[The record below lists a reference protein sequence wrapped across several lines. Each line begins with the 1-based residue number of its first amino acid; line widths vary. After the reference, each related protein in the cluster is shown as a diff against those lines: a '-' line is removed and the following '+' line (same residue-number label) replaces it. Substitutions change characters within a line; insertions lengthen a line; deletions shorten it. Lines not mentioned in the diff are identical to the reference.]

1 VQASASAVRDTG
13 PAADYARFR
22 AAVAR
27 AQLKAWLPSRQARI
41 IDISGPG
48 ATAAEVAACAGHT
61 VLRVIGPGPQPPPAQ
76 PAAPPPAA
84 PPPRAPSRGVLRT
97 VAADGWGLEFLAD
110 GCADGVIAED
120 GTLSRHL
127 AAESLVAEIA
137 RVLRPGGQ
145 VLACVDSLT
154 FGMAVLA
161 EQHRW
166 PHLMDVPNADV
177 VLVPWPDD
185 TITRCYGAEQL
196 RELFASGGLEV
207 DWIRPRTVFSPR
219 TVSYLLARDRGSFG
233 ALVEA
238 ELRARSDDSVGAQ
251 LIACARR
258 KALPAATVEFRLAGH
273 ASRGGGAGL
282 EPWLRDLVAA
292 VHAPPVA
299 AVVDSRERR
308 EHRRA
313 MLERRLDRRL
323 VAVGLG
329 QVRASVAR
337 LRGPAPGQRVFTA
350 QHQNRSVQVVA
361 HFLKALAGDGNFH
374 RSPRFPPRALRG
386 VTAQGRACSAPR
398 TQNWGGRSLSS
409 PEPGPP
415 ASEPASPSGS
425 TRAGPLF
432 RTELTA
438 VETGYDVR
446 PPAPEDVA
454 GCIVASS
461 SSLSLFAGSSQSGQL
476 SGAITIGVRS

>member
-1 VQASASAVRDTG
+1 MQASASAVRDTG
-13 PAADYARFR
+13 PAADYERFR

-48 ATAAEVAACAGHT
+48 ATAAETAACAGHT
-61 VLRVIGPGPQPPPAQ
+61 VLRVIGPGTQPPSAQ
-76 PAAPPPAA
+76 PPSAQPPSAQPPAA
-84 PPPRAPSRGVLRT
+84 QSPAAQSPSAQSRAGQSPAAQSPVPPRPRAPGRGPLRM

-166 PHLMDVPNADV
+166 PHLIDVPNADV
-177 VLVPWPDD
+177 VLVPWPDE

-196 RELFASGGLEV
+196 RELFTSGGLEV

-219 TVSYLLARDRGSFG
+219 TVSYLLAREPGSFG

-251 LIACARR
+251 LITCARR
-258 KALPAATVEFRLAGH
+258 
-273 ASRGGGAGL
+273 
-282 EPWLRDLVAA
+282 
-292 VHAPPVA
+292 
-299 AVVDSRERR
+299 
-308 EHRRA
+308 
-313 MLERRLDRRL
+313 
-323 VAVGLG
+323 
-329 QVRASVAR
+329 
-337 LRGPAPGQRVFTA
+337 
-350 QHQNRSVQVVA
+350 
-361 HFLKALAGDGNFH
+361 
-374 RSPRFPPRALRG
+374 
-386 VTAQGRACSAPR
+386 C
-398 TQNWGGRSLSS
+398 
-409 PEPGPP
+409 
-415 ASEPASPSGS
+415 
-425 TRAGPLF
+425 
-432 RTELTA
+432 
-438 VETGYDVR
+438 
-446 PPAPEDVA
+446 
-454 GCIVASS
+454 
-461 SSLSLFAGSSQSGQL
+461 
-476 SGAITIGVRS
+476 

>member
-13 PAADYARFR
+13 PAADYERFR

-48 ATAAEVAACAGHT
+48 ATAAETAACAGHT
-61 VLRVIGPGPQPPPAQ
+61 VLRVIGPGTQ
-76 PAAPPPAA
+76 PPAA
-84 PPPRAPSRGVLRT
+84 QPPSAQSPAAQSPAAQSPAAQSPAAQSPVPPRPRAPGRGPLRM

-166 PHLMDVPNADV
+166 PHLIDVPNADV
-177 VLVPWPDD
+177 VLVPWPDE

-196 RELFASGGLEV
+196 RELFTSGGLEV

-219 TVSYLLARDRGSFG
+219 TVSYLLAREPGSFG

-251 LIACARR
+251 LITCARR
-258 KALPAATVEFRLAGH
+258 
-273 ASRGGGAGL
+273 
-282 EPWLRDLVAA
+282 
-292 VHAPPVA
+292 
-299 AVVDSRERR
+299 
-308 EHRRA
+308 
-313 MLERRLDRRL
+313 
-323 VAVGLG
+323 
-329 QVRASVAR
+329 
-337 LRGPAPGQRVFTA
+337 
-350 QHQNRSVQVVA
+350 
-361 HFLKALAGDGNFH
+361 
-374 RSPRFPPRALRG
+374 
-386 VTAQGRACSAPR
+386 C
-398 TQNWGGRSLSS
+398 
-409 PEPGPP
+409 
-415 ASEPASPSGS
+415 
-425 TRAGPLF
+425 
-432 RTELTA
+432 
-438 VETGYDVR
+438 
-446 PPAPEDVA
+446 
-454 GCIVASS
+454 
-461 SSLSLFAGSSQSGQL
+461 
-476 SGAITIGVRS
+476 